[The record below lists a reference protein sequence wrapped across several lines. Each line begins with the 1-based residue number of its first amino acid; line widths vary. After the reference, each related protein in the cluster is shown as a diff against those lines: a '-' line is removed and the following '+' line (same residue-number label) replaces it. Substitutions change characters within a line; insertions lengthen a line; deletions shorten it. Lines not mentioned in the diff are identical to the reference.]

1 VTTINNVY
9 IIKVGVMD
17 GQIIAAHGDY
27 KLNSN
32 FQTKYHISMYPVF
45 KITKKSKQINNNQ
58 IN

>member
-1 VTTINNVY
+1 ML
-9 IIKVGVMD
+9 KVGVMD
-17 GQIIAAHGDY
+17 CQIIAAPGDC

-32 FQTKYHISMYPVF
+32 FHTKYHISMYPVF